1 MEEIKQHCE
10 KIIRILRSDYSTQLQ
25 YSGIIKKIYDVM
37 LQIISCDN
45 VNELPDIH
53 WNSIARCFADET
65 TDYQSPIL
73 FEIDKIKKMCTLLT
87 GCRTGIRSLQVF
99 LYAFSKRKHIF

>member
-10 KIIRILRSDYSTQLQ
+10 KVLQILCSDYSMQLQ

-37 LQIISCDN
+37 QQIIFCDN

-53 WNSIARCFADET
+53 LNSIARCFADET
-65 TDYQSPIL
+65 TDYQSPVL
-73 FEIDKIKKMCTLLT
+73 FEIDKIAKLT
-87 GCRTGIRSLQVF
+87 EE
-99 LYAFSKRKHIF
+99 K

>member
-10 KIIRILRSDYSTQLQ
+10 KIIQILRSEYNTQLH

-53 WNSIARCFADET
+53 WNSIVRCFVDDVRCFVDDT
-65 TDYQSPIL
+65 MDYTSPIIL
-73 FEIDKIKKMCTLLT
+73 ELEKIEKLLE
-87 GCRTGIRSLQVF
+87 L
-99 LYAFSKRKHIF
+99 K

>member
-10 KIIRILRSDYSTQLQ
+10 KIIQMLRSDYNTQLQ

-45 VNELPDIH
+45 VNEL
-53 WNSIARCFADET
+53 
-65 TDYQSPIL
+65 L
-73 FEIDKIKKMCTLLT
+73 EIKM
-87 GCRTGIRSLQVF
+87 IRF
-99 LYAFSKRKHIF
+99 LISMGAGG

>member
-1 MEEIKQHCE
+1 MEEIKKHCE
-10 KIIRILRSDYSTQLQ
+10 KVIQILRSDYNMQLQ

-53 WNSIARCFADET
+53 WNSLARCFADET

-73 FEIDKIKKMCTLLT
+73 FEIDKIAKLSEGK
-87 GCRTGIRSLQVF
+87 
-99 LYAFSKRKHIF
+99 

>member
-10 KIIRILRSDYSTQLQ
+10 KVIQILRSDYSTQLQ

-45 VNELPDIH
+45 ANELPDID
-53 WNSIARCFADET
+53 WVGIARCFVDET
-65 TDYQSPIL
+65 MDYQSPVL
-73 FEIDKIKKMCTLLT
+73 FEIDKIAKLT
-87 GCRTGIRSLQVF
+87 EE
-99 LYAFSKRKHIF
+99 K

>member
-1 MEEIKQHCE
+1 MRFAKHMEEIKQHCE
-10 KIIRILRSDYSTQLQ
+10 KVIQILRSDYNTQLQ

-53 WNSIARCFADET
+53 CISCDNVNELPDIHWNSLARCFADET

-73 FEIDKIKKMCTLLT
+73 FEIDKIAKLSEGK
-87 GCRTGIRSLQVF
+87 
-99 LYAFSKRKHIF
+99 

>member
-1 MEEIKQHCE
+1 MEEIKQQCE
-10 KIIRILRSDYSTQLQ
+10 KVIQILRSDYSTQLQ

-53 WNSIARCFADET
+53 WNKVGGQAVLGRQT
-65 TDYQSPIL
+65 
-73 FEIDKIKKMCTLLT
+73 K
-87 GCRTGIRSLQVF
+87 
-99 LYAFSKRKHIF
+99 